1 MKNLKYYFKK
11 AQKGKWAIG
20 QFNFSNAETLKAIIQ
35 AAKKLKSPV
44 ILGTSEGESK
54 FFGLRQAVA
63 LANSYREK
71 VKVPLFLNLDHGKS
85 FSYIKKAVDA
95 GYDTVHFDGSRLN
108 LSRNVRIAKRV
119 VGYARRKKVLVE
131 GEVGAIGEALGRK
144 GILTDPL
151 EAKRFITETKVDSLA
166 VAVGNLHG
174 IRLKGINPKLD
185 LKRLREIKKKTGSF
199 PLVLH
204 GGSGT
209 PRKDTKE
216 AIKSGIV
223 KVNINTDLRI
233 AYTKA
238 LKKVLKK
245 KPGENTPYKYLPAA
259 AAAVQKVVEEKIKLF
274 GSANKV

>member
-35 AAKKLKSPV
+35 AAEKLKSPV